1 MQKVKYLIVGQGL
14 AGTMLSFMFTKN
26 HVSHKVIAAKTL
38 PSASGVAAGIYNPLV
53 FRRITKSW
61 MIDELLP
68 VMIDA
73 YKSLE
78 LLLDTKLLYT
88 KPIAK
93 LIHPNEKQF
102 WTDRIESQHLQ
113 SYFAGF
119 KKPDDVSGLKS
130 TFDLAL
136 IANSGY
142 VDLTELMGKYHTFL
156 ENNNSLI
163 VEDFNY
169 ADLQFTDTEV
179 NWKGIKAEKII
190 FCEGSFAVS
199 NPFFPTKVFYLAKGD
214 VLAVK
219 IPNLSEE
226 YILNKDVFILPK
238 GNQYFLIGSTYERE
252 NLTWKPEPVNAK
264 NLLEKAQNLIDL
276 PIKLIKHAVG
286 VRPTVKDRRPVLG
299 LHPTLNSIAFF
310 NGLGTK
316 GVMLAPYFAHELFC
330 HLENKNHHLAK
341 EVDLIRFL

>member
-14 AGTMLSFMFTKN
+14 AGTMLSYMFTKKQIP
-26 HVSHKVIAAKTL
+26 HKVIAANTL
-38 PSASGVAAGIYNPLV
+38 PSASSVAAGIYNPLV
-53 FRRITKSW
+53 FRRLTKSW

-68 VMIDA
+68 VMFDS

-113 SYFAGF
+113 SYFDGF

-142 VDLTELMGKYHTFL
+142 VDLTELLGKYSTYL
-156 ENNNSLI
+156 LRNNSLI
-163 VEDFNY
+163 DVDFNY
-169 ADLQFTDTEV
+169 ADLQFPNTKV

-190 FCEGSFAVS
+190 FCEGSFAIN
-199 NPFFPTKVFYLAKGD
+199 NPFFPANVFYLAKGD
-214 VLAVK
+214 VLTVK
-219 IPNLSEE
+219 IPNLSEK

-238 GNQYFLIGSTYERE
+238 GNQLFLIGSTYERE
-252 NLTWKPEPVNAK
+252 NLTWEVEPTNAK
-264 NLLEKAQNLIDL
+264 MLLEKAQNLIEL
-276 PIKLIKHAVG
+276 PIKLIDHTVG
-286 VRPTVKDRRPVLG
+286 IRPTVRDRRPVLG
-299 LHPTLNSIAFF
+299 LHPIHNSLAFF

-316 GVMLAPYFAHELFC
+316 GVMLAPYFANEMVNL
-330 HLENKNHHLAK
+330 LENESYPLSK
-341 EVDLIRFL
+341 EVDLNRFV

>member
-1 MQKVKYLIVGQGL
+1 MQKLKYLIVGQGL
-14 AGTMLSFMFTKN
+14 AGTMLSFMFTKK
-26 HVSHKVIAAKTL
+26 HISHKVIAAKTL

-53 FRRITKSW
+53 FRRLTKSW

-68 VMIDA
+68 EMIDA

-93 LIHPNEKQF
+93 LIHPNERQF
-102 WTDRIESQHLQ
+102 WMDRIESQHLQ
-113 SYFAGF
+113 SYFNGF

-136 IANSGY
+136 ITNSGY
-142 VDLTELMGKYHTFL
+142 VDLTELMGKYHTYL
-156 ENNNSLI
+156 EKNNSLI

-190 FCEGSFAVS
+190 FCEGSFAIN
-199 NPFFPTKVFYLAKGD
+199 NPFFPANIFYLAKGD
-214 VLAVK
+214 VLTVK
-219 IPNLSEE
+219 IPNLSEK

-238 GNQYFLIGSTYERE
+238 GNQRFLIGSTYERE
-252 NLTWKPEPVNAK
+252 NLTWKPEPKNAK
-264 NLLEKAQNLIDL
+264 LLLEKAQNLIEL
-276 PIKLIKHAVG
+276 PIKLINHAVG
-286 VRPTVKDRRPVLG
+286 IRPTVRDRRPVLG
-299 LHPTLNSIAFF
+299 LHPIHNSLAFF

-316 GVMLAPYFAHELFC
+316 GVMLAPYFANELLC
-330 HLENKNHHLAK
+330 LLENKNHHLAK
-341 EVDLIRFL
+341 EVDLNRFV